1 MEEIKNC
8 LICGKRDFA
17 FDLSCTDYFLTKETF
32 NIVKCKSCG
41 FIFINPRPRKAEL
54 YKYYESQ
61 EYISHSGTKKGIV
74 NFVYTKIRKYTHLN
88 KVELI
93 SKYAKGKNILD
104 IGCGSGE
111 LLTLFKNKG
120 WQTLGIEPNQNARNF
135 AVSEYK
141 LDVKDESEIENIPDN
156 SKDVISMWHVL
167 EHVSDLNER
176 VGELKRILKKD
187 GTVFIAVPNSI
198 SYDAKYYKEFWA
210 AYDVPRHLYH
220 FTPNSMKRLL
230 EKFKFNISEIIPMRF
245 DSYYVSMLSEKYKT
259 SGSNILKA
267 LYIGWKSNHYAR
279 KDEISYS
286 SLLYVIHNVS

>member
-8 LICGKRDFA
+8 LICGKQDFT
-17 FDLSCTDYFLTKETF
+17 SYMNCTDYFLTKEIF

-41 FIFINPRPRKAEL
+41 FIFVNPRPNKTEL

-61 EYISHSGTKKGIV
+61 EYISHSGTNKGIV
-74 NFVYTKIRKYTHLN
+74 NFVYTKIRKYTHSN
-88 KVELI
+88 KVKLV

-111 LLTLFKNKG
+111 LLGLFKNNG
-120 WQTLGIEPNQNARNF
+120 WQTLGIEPNQNARNI

-141 LDVKDESEIENIPDN
+141 LDVKEESEISNIPDN
-156 SKDVISMWHVL
+156 SQDVISMWHVL

-187 GTVFIAVPNSI
+187 GTIFIAVPNCI
-198 SYDAKYYKEFWA
+198 SFDATYYEEFWA

-220 FTPNSMKRLL
+220 FTPDSMKNLF
-230 EKFKFNISEIIPMRF
+230 EKFNFSISDVLPMQF
-245 DSYYVSMLSEKYKT
+245 DSYYVGMLSEKYRT
-259 SGSNILKA
+259 GRSNILNA
-267 LYIGWKSNHYAR
+267 LFVGWKSNYYAR
-279 KDEISYS
+279 KDKISYS